1 MVINYILLLL
11 NFTVFKINLVYIYK
25 LYYGLLTFFT
35 SCNAINFGIK
45 TF

>member
-25 LYYGLLTFFT
+25 LYCLLTFFT
-35 SCNAINFGIK
+35 SFNAINYGII